1 VVTLT
6 VTYLIGRTI
15 EARHYKSIRQ
25 REQNLRELATVTLR
39 TPPPEW
45 QIGESTLVMGSVVI
59 SLDYFKRFAASLR
72 ALVGGPVKSFEPLLD
87 RARRE
92 ALLRMRE
99 QARARGFD
107 AVINTRLETSRLA
120 SSGQSGKGTAGIEIL
135 AYGTAIKIF
144 SRRNDF
150 SQLTTKR
157 ESVEEMA
164 Q

>member
-1 VVTLT
+1 
-6 VTYLIGRTI
+6 
-15 EARHYKSIRQ
+15 
-25 REQNLRELATVTLR
+25 
-39 TPPPEW
+39 
-45 QIGESTLVMGSVVI
+45 M
-59 SLDYFKRFAASLR
+59 ASLR
-72 ALVGGPVKSFEPLLD
+72 ALVGGRVKSFEPLLD

-120 SSGQSGKGTAGIEIL
+120 SSRQSGNKTAGIEIL

-157 ESVEEMA
+157 ESAEERGW
-164 Q
+164 